1 MMDSE
6 VIDGIEADEDILTV
20 AVADDVLE
28 RAAAT
33 DGRIVTLIY
42 CTQDYFSCWP
52 Q

>member
-1 MMDSE
+1 MMKSE
-6 VIDGIEADEDILTV
+6 VINGIEADEVILSPD
-20 AVADDVLE
+20 VADDVLE

-33 DGRIVTLIY
+33 DGRIVTLVY

>member
-6 VIDGIEADEDILTV
+6 VIHGIEADEDILILD
-20 AVADDVLE
+20 VADDVLE
-28 RAAAT
+28 RAAAS
-33 DGRIVTLIY
+33 DGRIVTLVY